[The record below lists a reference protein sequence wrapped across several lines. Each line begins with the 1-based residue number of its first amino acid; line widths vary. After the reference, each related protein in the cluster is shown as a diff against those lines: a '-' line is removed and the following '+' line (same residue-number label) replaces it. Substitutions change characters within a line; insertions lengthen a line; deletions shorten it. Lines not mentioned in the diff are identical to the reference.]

1 MAESVN
7 SQSLSAVT
15 EGHDD
20 STTVATTAP
29 ATTTTTTKAR
39 RSRQLKQKQRST
51 QHTQYNRRKQIK
63 LQQFANKNNKQQQ
76 QLTTSSAG
84 SGSGGDIATTIAQ
97 QHLQNK
103 TTSSVSSSNKRIHTK
118 SRARAPTGIITG
130 AVHNS
135 SQSSSF
141 TGKRSSSRGAINNST
156 AGVEAASSSAISG
169 TRSDRKRHH
178 DQLQLKSTTV
188 AETAATSLQQ
198 KSNNDSSSP
207 LKKRRYH
214 TTNTSASTSTTT
226 LPTTTTVHNKNS
238 IASATSTEDLG
249 PGFNSGDCVAQRTRS
264 KTLTTE
270 DAQKLVSATSNRSN
284 RHSFPLVSAKK
295 HTRRS
300 GGKNSEIVFNK
311 SNHISS
317 QHIES
322 VSTATTATGT
332 QRSTFSVSSSS
343 GGSSTST
350 GHSKSNLLNYFRKTR
365 KISHSRTAALI
376 KRGTAHYADDSA
388 DNSSDNNQQHQ
399 EQLEKKNHKLNT
411 TAEGKNSRTNSR
423 QSKSLRNSSSNTT
436 TATSSGSR
444 KSECSSG
451 DKRQQQNQQHN
462 TRTFL
467 SVVGSRIKLNTKSP
481 STTATVDTVN
491 TNSLQNQ
498 SAAPS
503 ATVVASNAE
512 GAGPSSSRT
521 TTATGALPNVDRYCK
536 YRKSLRNYHQL
547 ISFVNETNTGIGN
560 SSTASN
566 ASNALNTNLNS
577 ESVSNDEGVFALAA
591 ISTGEVEENENSEDN
606 VDTYDDDNEA
616 VDLEDDSILAEGD
629 VVIRGDG
636 DVDDDDDDEEEE
648 DVDDEDDD
656 IDDEE
661 EEDDDDIVEEEEED
675 EELATEDS
683 EEAVEGNHTNA
694 SDCLSFVVGS
704 SHKRSTKKSNKKSR
718 QRQVQFVQNQTSSNS
733 KRSRKGRGGR
743 IEKNVGNNSGCLS
756 NKNIGIIE
764 SAATNAVTT
773 TGYNKAPNLG
783 ARQTRSSG
791 GSTDFVAG
799 GLTGAATIAGGNR
812 GGASISGV
820 AGAATFGQQPQS
832 QPQSQPQA
840 QYQHALPQ
848 HSQLSHQLLTH
859 YNQQGQ
865 PQVAPQILL
874 AHQQVPPQSHYLHVP
889 VGAGGAHHYFNAQA
903 NYQSPLQAQHHN
915 LHQPHQQHH
924 HQHQQQQT
932 RSSQQQQQ
940 HQNQHVQV
948 QLQTQ
953 VQQQQQPVHFYH
965 ATYPNN
971 SAVAA
976 TTATAAAVAASTS
989 AILNLNL
996 NHYQSTGPVA
1006 GAAPIN
1012 TAPLIYK
1019 QQQQPPPPPPLPQTL
1034 QQQQQHQQSPQQP
1047 LHTQL
1052 GGRYS
1057 NSNPHLHQSQQP
1069 PPVSALPLPLGLIQ
1083 TEAPQPL
1090 HRIPHSVTQPPPA
1103 ATATAR
1109 HHQVHPATIDIG
1121 LGAGLVVDR
1130 STAATASFTPHLN
1143 AQVAPPPHSYGSNR
1157 TAIVAGVGGGGSNT
1171 SGGAASAS
1179 AAPPSHS
1186 SHSLRR
1192 SSRSKTGSC
1201 VSSAAQHG
1209 SGSGS
1214 GSASGNGAGNS
1225 GHGVH
1230 NAAVVSAPTLLA
1242 TTSGGGG
1249 GGAIPLTAASAIGN
1263 HQQYN
1268 LHHPPHSLAPTHPHH
1283 HHHHHH
1289 NQMQQQTL
1297 LQQQQQHH
1305 HHMLHQSVAAP
1316 GGAVVVAIGT
1326 TQQNQNASL
1335 MQQQQQHLQQ
1345 QQAHHRATIMQPG
1358 FLYNYRTTATN
1369 THTNAMPSSHFVG
1382 ASSASAAA
1390 IATANAN
1397 STTAA
1402 ANTATASVTTVAT
1415 NSSHINLNAH
1425 NKASAS
1431 ADALSFSLMA
1441 QQPSSGPPNTG
1452 GQSTTANLSVST
1464 ALGAANSNLANN
1476 ASAGA
1481 GTGAGVGTA
1490 SATATATNTGAGATT
1505 AATSHADSESDDS
1518 EVGRLQAL
1526 LEARGLPPH
1535 LFGALGPRM
1544 THILHRT
1551 IGNSSSSKA
1560 QQLLQG
1566 LQSHDESQQLQA
1578 AIEMCQMLVM
1588 GNEDTLAGFP
1598 IKQVVPALIT
1608 LLRMENNFDIM
1619 NNACRALAYMLE
1631 ALPRSSGTVVEAV
1644 PVFLEKLQAIQCM
1657 DVAEQ
1662 SLTALEILSRRH
1674 NKAIL
1679 QANGVSACLTFLDFF
1694 SINAQRAALAIT
1706 ANCCLNLHPEEFH
1719 FVAESLPLLARL
1731 LSQQDKKCVESV
1743 CSAFCRLVESFQHD
1757 PKRLQEIA
1765 SKELLKNCQ
1774 QLLVV
1779 TPTILNSG
1787 TFTSVVRMLSLMCG
1801 NCPDLA
1807 ISLLKNDIAST
1818 LLYLLTGNADPNT
1831 STASHVELITRSP
1844 SELYEITCLIGE
1856 LMPRL
1861 PTDGIFTVDALLDR
1875 PTLNTQDQV
1884 QWQWRDDR
1892 GTWHN
1897 YSTID
1902 SRMIEAAHLN
1912 SDDEFSLSTLGRT
1925 YTVDF
1930 HSMQQINEDTG
1941 TTRPVQRKINPNYVP
1956 PLPPPTA
1963 AVSSVTTGQDL
1974 SASAVATAITALT
1987 STVSN
1992 TATNTSAQSSTPS
2005 TAPNTPATSSSQQ
2018 RRRASVD
2025 ARIACLKEERGLAA
2039 EFIKNLFNVLYEV
2052 YSSSAG
2058 PNVRYK
2064 CLRALLRMV
2073 YYATPELLRDVLKN
2087 QLVSSHIAGMMGS
2100 NDLRIVVGAL
2110 QMAEILMQKLPDVFG
2125 THFRREGVI
2134 YQITQLTDPNNPICA
2149 NPSPKSLPGASGS
2162 QSAPPSASGLQVN
2175 PFFMDNAASA
2185 GGSTTAGTSTPNTS
2199 KPGANQAH
2207 HHQYTVKSFSHAMN
2221 ALTANASGASGNG
2234 QKVTLAM
2241 PPSSGSLLMPQM
2253 PAGSVQ
2259 SRQQSAG
2266 SLALTINSNAGI
2278 TPPVTVVGAAGT
2290 AAELHYHYSSSAPP
2304 AAGPPS
2310 HAHLTQTPNFFVY
2323 STSAAPPLPP
2333 GDPRQY
2339 VHGHFHHPP
2348 PHFQPHAPPPPTHHV
2363 ELLPSSSSASL
2374 SVNPT
2379 TIIAHPPPQQHLPQ
2393 VVFAPSTNVCDPHYH
2408 SNSGVA
2414 ATSAGSSSASSLS
2427 ASALQHKMS
2436 DMLKRKVPPKR
2447 KSQSSSRSKSRQDE
2461 GGSSSTSSMHDLLSR
2476 ATSLG
2481 SSTGRSTPNS
2491 SGGKSRFSGGAASS
2505 AGTSSSGSSSM
2516 KTSFLASLNPAR
2528 WGRQGSHHSSF
2539 TKDTTSTNHAG
2550 SGNSNTGSGAVNAAH
2565 SASHASSNAANSISK
2580 SISNAN
2586 LIAAGNREKA
2596 RQWVRE
2602 QAITFV
2608 KRYAEQENAKGEG
2621 IAGGSGSSSNA
2632 ISGGTNVL
2640 QRLSAIIFKLNG
2652 SFQDCLDA
2660 LLELKTI
2667 LLESDISPFE
2677 VNHSGLI
2684 KAMLNFMTSEDG
2696 IVARDNRL
2704 RSFMHIFA
2712 GLPLEP
2718 LKKVGQMPNIDAVA
2732 FNAFVAKLNGC
2743 VTQLE
2748 QFPVKVHDF
2757 PSGPGGRSNTSA
2769 LKFFNTHQLKC
2780 NLQRHPECTN
2790 LRQWKGGTVKI
2801 DPLAMVQAI
2810 ERYLVVRGYGG
2821 IRGDSDDDSEEDMDD
2836 NVAAVVMSQ
2845 SGFKHKLQFLIGDH
2859 VLPYNM
2865 TVYQA
2870 VKQFSPLVNDQS
2882 ETDTDT
2888 ETPLGNASVWV
2899 QQHTIYYRPVEEE
2912 ANASS
2917 VGITANASSLSISKH
2932 TSASS
2937 STAAGASG
2945 SGLHT
2950 PTGGTSSTGTSTSS
2964 KKSSKSSSKLLRKK
2978 TELWHE
2984 GIAPATVSALKAFLT
2999 STLPPDV
3006 VTVQDA
3012 SLDALCM
3019 LRVINALNRHWEQL
3033 YGCVHKQHII
3043 PQSEFVHP
3051 KITAKANRQLQDPL
3065 VIMTGNLPPWLPQI
3079 GMACSFLFPF
3089 ETRHLLFYATSF
3101 DRDRALQRLLDTTPD
3116 LNAAESSE
3124 RVAPRLDRR
3133 KRAISRE
3140 DILKQAEHIIQDV
3153 GHSKALL
3160 EIQYENEVGTGL
3172 GPTLEFYALVSAEL
3186 QRCDL
3191 GLWNGSDSYKQNSST
3206 IMDVVKSSTSVHID
3220 EVSEVSTVQQDE
3232 VVAVTLTTN
3241 TATQAN
3247 STTTTSSKTTVTR
3260 SSSRNQRS
3268 ADGQHGNSSSGSG
3281 MGMSTR
3287 SHHHHQQ
3294 HQPQQPNM
3302 DLAGSASMSNENALN
3317 MIIEQQIGGDES
3329 QQQHQQNISPSDG
3342 GDSSPLDIGDNNT
3355 NVVTITT
3362 STSVTYVNA
3371 PHGLFPMPL
3380 GKSSKLPHVSK
3391 SKAKFKFLGKF
3402 MAKAVMDS
3410 RMLDLPFSIPFYRW
3424 LLNEEHSVGLS
3435 ELAWVAPEVQ
3445 ATLVRLQ
3452 DVVHERERILADP
3465 NLDAMEKT
3473 DKIDSL
3479 DLDGCPI
3486 TDLGLDFVLP
3496 GYANIELCR
3505 GGRDTPVTI
3514 HNLHQYISLVT
3525 YWFLVEGVQKQFE
3538 ALREGFDSVFST
3550 QRLRMFY
3557 PEELENV
3564 FCGSGATNYQRWEIK
3579 MLQDCCRTDHGFTQ
3593 DSQAIQY
3600 LYDILSSYNRDEQRL
3615 FLQFVT
3621 GSPRLPTGGFKS
3633 LSPQLTIVRK
3643 TFDGNQNPNDYL
3655 PSVMTCVNYLKLP
3668 DYSSRE
3674 VMRQKLKV
3682 AANEGSMS
3690 FHLS

>member
-20 STTVATTAP
+20 STTIASTAP
-29 ATTTTTTKAR
+29 ATTTSTTAAEAASTKTR
-39 RSRQLKQKQRST
+39 RSRQLKQKQQT
-51 QHTQYNRRKQIK
+51 QNSPLHKQIK
-63 LQQFANKNNKQQQ
+63 LHSYSNKNNNQQQ
-76 QLTTSSAG
+76 QTNGSDGSFA
-84 SGSGGDIATTIAQ
+84 SGS
-97 QHLQNK
+97 K
-103 TTSSVSSSNKRIHTK
+103 SSSNKPQQLQQQKSAHT
-118 SRARAPTGIITG
+118 SAPTSSKSS
-130 AVHNS
+130 AVEIV
-135 SQSSSF
+135 SSS
-141 TGKRSSSRGAINNST
+141 GKKRAHSKNRSPAIGSGSSPNTSISRSHSSKRASSRGALNNSGT
-156 AGVEAASSSAISG
+156 TTEAASFSVQVGVA
-169 TRSDRKRHH
+169 RSDRKRHH
-178 DQLQLKSTTV
+178 DQHQLKRTTSALASTSASATVTAAVSTT
-188 AETAATSLQQ
+188 TTTLTSQER
-198 KSNNDSSSP
+198 KNNDSSSP
-207 LKKRRYH
+207 LKKRRYNSNLSATSSTSTPIP
-214 TTNTSASTSTTT
+214 TTTTAHYNSFTTSSGLDSGSTEAPASTSTGA
-226 LPTTTTVHNKNS
+226 NQ
-238 IASATSTEDLG
+238 
-249 PGFNSGDCVAQRTRS
+249 GDCVAQRTRS

-270 DAQKLVSATSNRSN
+270 DAHNLGRTTSNQSY
-284 RHSFPLVSAKK
+284 RHSLPFASAPKR
-295 HTRRS
+295 HARRRGS
-300 GGKNSEIVFNK
+300 SLNKVKTDNINFN
-311 SNHISS
+311 
-317 QHIES
+317 Q
-322 VSTATTATGT
+322 TATASAAAVE
-332 QRSTFSVSSSS
+332 STSAAAPRTSFSASSSS
-343 GGSSTST
+343 GSSSSSSSS
-350 GHSKSNLLNYFRKTR
+350 GNGNIKSNLLNYFRKTR
-365 KISHSRTAALI
+365 KISHSRTAAHS
-376 KRGTAHYADDSA
+376 KRGTATLDAGDNAA
-388 DNSSDNNQQHQ
+388 DNSSDNNQRQYQQQQQQ
-399 EQLEKKNHKLNT
+399 EKQTRKLNT
-411 TAEGKNSRTNSR
+411 TATAEGRQHKANSKQNKNL
-423 QSKSLRNSSSNTT
+423 QSGANIATTSSS
-436 TATSSGSR
+436 SGTR
-444 KSECSSG
+444 KSECGSG
-451 DKRQQQNQQHN
+451 DKRQQQHQAQPSQQHN
-462 TRTFL
+462 TRRFL
-467 SVVGSRIKLNTKSP
+467 SVVGGRIKFNAKSTAASAETTTTTNTKANPHSN
-481 STTATVDTVN
+481 SNHSAASTATAVAV
-491 TNSLQNQ
+491 SSSGSSGQ
-498 SAAPS
+498 S
-503 ATVVASNAE
+503 
-512 GAGPSSSRT
+512 GSRT
-521 TTATGALPNVDRYCK
+521 TSAATGSGASARVDRYCK

-547 ISFVNETNTGIGN
+547 ISFSNDANTAIESNNTNTNVSGSSSTAN
-560 SSTASN
+560 NASNASTASN
-566 ASNALNTNLNS
+566 ANS
-577 ESVSNDEGVFALAA
+577 VDESVLNGGGVITVGA
-591 ISTGEVEENENSEDN
+591 INASEEEEENSEDN
-606 VDTYDDDNEA
+606 VEIYDDDGDEEEDGDDNEA
-616 VDLEDDSILAEGD
+616 ADLEDDSIVAEGD

-636 DVDDDDDDEEEE
+636 DVGDDDEEEEE

-656 IDDEE
+656 IDEEE

-683 EEAVEGNHTNA
+683 EEAVE
-694 SDCLSFVVGS
+694 
-704 SHKRSTKKSNKKSR
+704 
-718 QRQVQFVQNQTSSNS
+718 
-733 KRSRKGRGGR
+733 
-743 IEKNVGNNSGCLS
+743 
-756 NKNIGIIE
+756 
-764 SAATNAVTT
+764 
-773 TGYNKAPNLG
+773 
-783 ARQTRSSG
+783 
-791 GSTDFVAG
+791 
-799 GLTGAATIAGGNR
+799 
-812 GGASISGV
+812 
-820 AGAATFGQQPQS
+820 
-832 QPQSQPQA
+832 
-840 QYQHALPQ
+840 
-848 HSQLSHQLLTH
+848 
-859 YNQQGQ
+859 
-865 PQVAPQILL
+865 
-874 AHQQVPPQSHYLHVP
+874 
-889 VGAGGAHHYFNAQA
+889 
-903 NYQSPLQAQHHN
+903 
-915 LHQPHQQHH
+915 
-924 HQHQQQQT
+924 
-932 RSSQQQQQ
+932 
-940 HQNQHVQV
+940 
-948 QLQTQ
+948 
-953 VQQQQQPVHFYH
+953 
-965 ATYPNN
+965 
-971 SAVAA
+971 
-976 TTATAAAVAASTS
+976 
-989 AILNLNL
+989 
-996 NHYQSTGPVA
+996 
-1006 GAAPIN
+1006 
-1012 TAPLIYK
+1012 
-1019 QQQQPPPPPPLPQTL
+1019 
-1034 QQQQQHQQSPQQP
+1034 
-1047 LHTQL
+1047 
-1052 GGRYS
+1052 
-1057 NSNPHLHQSQQP
+1057 
-1069 PPVSALPLPLGLIQ
+1069 
-1083 TEAPQPL
+1083 
-1090 HRIPHSVTQPPPA
+1090 
-1103 ATATAR
+1103 
-1109 HHQVHPATIDIG
+1109 
-1121 LGAGLVVDR
+1121 
-1130 STAATASFTPHLN
+1130 
-1143 AQVAPPPHSYGSNR
+1143 
-1157 TAIVAGVGGGGSNT
+1157 
-1171 SGGAASAS
+1171 
-1179 AAPPSHS
+1179 
-1186 SHSLRR
+1186 
-1192 SSRSKTGSC
+1192 
-1201 VSSAAQHG
+1201 
-1209 SGSGS
+1209 
-1214 GSASGNGAGNS
+1214 
-1225 GHGVH
+1225 
-1230 NAAVVSAPTLLA
+1230 
-1242 TTSGGGG
+1242 
-1249 GGAIPLTAASAIGN
+1249 
-1263 HQQYN
+1263 
-1268 LHHPPHSLAPTHPHH
+1268 
-1283 HHHHHH
+1283 
-1289 NQMQQQTL
+1289 
-1297 LQQQQQHH
+1297 
-1305 HHMLHQSVAAP
+1305 
-1316 GGAVVVAIGT
+1316 
-1326 TQQNQNASL
+1326 
-1335 MQQQQQHLQQ
+1335 
-1345 QQAHHRATIMQPG
+1345 
-1358 FLYNYRTTATN
+1358 
-1369 THTNAMPSSHFVG
+1369 
-1382 ASSASAAA
+1382 
-1390 IATANAN
+1390 
-1397 STTAA
+1397 
-1402 ANTATASVTTVAT
+1402 
-1415 NSSHINLNAH
+1415 
-1425 NKASAS
+1425 AS
-1431 ADALSFSLMA
+1431 ADALSYSLMA
-1441 QQPSSGPPNTG
+1441 QQPPTGPPNTG

-1464 ALGAANSNLANN
+1464 ALGAANTNLANN

-1481 GTGAGVGTA
+1481 GAGAGVGTA
-1490 SATATATNTGAGATT
+1490 SAAATATNTGGTGATT

-1779 TPTILNSG
+1779 TPTILNTG

-1818 LLYLLTGNADPNT
+1818 LLYLLTGNAEPNT
-1831 STASHVELITRSP
+1831 STTSHVELITRSP

-1861 PTDGIFTVDALLDR
+1861 PTDGIFTVDTLLDR

-1956 PLPPPTA
+1956 PPPPPTA
-1963 AVSSVTTGQDL
+1963 AASSAGQDL

-1987 STVSN
+1987 STVAN
-1992 TATNTSAQSSTPS
+1992 TAASTSAQSSTPS
-2005 TAPNTPATSSSQQ
+2005 TAPNTPGTSSAQQ

-2149 NPSPKSLPGASGS
+2149 NPSPKPLPGTSGGS

-2175 PFFMDNAASA
+2175 PFFMDSTASTC
-2185 GGSTTAGTSTPNTS
+2185 GSTTAGNSTPNSS
-2199 KPGANQAH
+2199 KPGASQGH
-2207 HHQYTVKSFSHAMN
+2207 HHQYTVKSFSHAMST
-2221 ALTANASGASGNG
+2221 LTANASTPGNG

-2241 PPSSGSLLMPQM
+2241 PPSSSGPLLMSQL

-2259 SRQQSAG
+2259 PRQQSTG
-2266 SLALTINSNAGI
+2266 SLALTINSSTGI
-2278 TPPVTVVGAAGT
+2278 TPPVAVIGGAGPAT
-2290 AAELHYHYSSSAPP
+2290 ELHYHYSSSAPP
-2304 AAGPPS
+2304 AAGPPT
-2310 HAHLTQTPNFFVY
+2310 HTHLAQAPNFFVY
-2323 STSAAPPLPP
+2323 STSAAAPPLPP

-2348 PHFQPHAPPPPTHHV
+2348 PHFQPHAPPPPATHHV
-2363 ELLPSSSSASL
+2363 EIMPSSSGAAVSS
-2374 SVNPT
+2374 NPPT
-2379 TIIAHPPPQQHLPQ
+2379 VMAHPPPQQHLPQ
-2393 VVFAPSTNVCDPHYH
+2393 VVFAPTPSGCDPHYQ
-2408 SNSGVA
+2408 SNSGNSGVA
-2414 ATSAGSSSASSLS
+2414 ATSTGSSTASSSS

-2447 KSQSSSRSKSRQDE
+2447 KSQSSSRSKSRQEE
-2461 GGSSSTSSMHDLLSR
+2461 GGGSSTSSMHDLLSR

-2481 SSTGRSTPNS
+2481 SGTGRSTPSAS
-2491 SGGKSRFSGGAASS
+2491 SSKSRFSGGGGATSS
-2505 AGTSSSGSSSM
+2505 AGTSSSGSSST

-2539 TKDTTSTNHAG
+2539 TKDAASSNH
-2550 SGNSNTGSGAVNAAH
+2550 TGSGSNNSGSAVSAAH
-2565 SASHASSNAANSISK
+2565 SASHSAGSAANSISK

-2602 QAITFV
+2602 QAIAFV
-2608 KRYAEQENAKGEG
+2608 KRYAEQENAKAEG
-2621 IAGGSGSSSNA
+2621 CAGGNSGSASA
-2632 ISGGTNVL
+2632 TSGGTNVL
-2640 QRLSAIIFKLNG
+2640 QRLSTIIFKLNG

-2684 KAMLNFMTSEDG
+2684 KAMLNFMTCEDG
-2696 IVARDNRL
+2696 IVERDARL
-2704 RSFMHIFA
+2704 RAFMHVFA

-2780 NLQRHPECTN
+2780 NLQRHPDCTN

-2845 SGFKHKLQFLIGDH
+2845 SGFKHKLQFMIGDH

-2899 QQHTIYYRPVEEE
+2899 QQHTIYYRPMEEE
-2912 ANASS
+2912 ASSSS
-2917 VGITANASSLSISKH
+2917 VSATTSSTASLNVGKH
-2932 TSASS
+2932 CGGASS
-2937 STAAGASG
+2937 SAAAGTSG

-2950 PTGGTSSTGTSTSS
+2950 PTCGTSSSGTSTSS
-2964 KKSSKSSSKLLRKK
+2964 KKGNKSSSKLLRKK

-2984 GIAPATVSALKAFLT
+2984 GIAPSTVSALKAFLT
-2999 STLPPDV
+2999 NTLPPDV

-3019 LRVINALNRHWEQL
+3019 LRIINALNRHWEQL
-3033 YGCVHKQHII
+3033 YGCVHRQHIV

-3065 VIMTGNLPPWLPQI
+3065 VIMTGNLPQWLPQI
-3079 GMACSFLFPF
+3079 GMACAFLFPF

-3206 IMDVVKSSTSVHID
+3206 IADVVKSSTSVQID
-3220 EVSEVSTVQQDE
+3220 EVSDVTTAQQEDIVTVT
-3232 VVAVTLTTN
+3232 AVTNTTVVQ
-3241 TATQAN
+3241 ATN
-3247 STTTTSSKTTVTR
+3247 TTTTTASTTTVTR
-3260 SSSRNQRS
+3260 SSSRTHRTG
-3268 ADGQHGNSSSGSG
+3268 DGHHGGASNSSGSG

-3287 SHHHHQQ
+3287 SHQHHQQ
-3294 HQPQQPNM
+3294 QQQQHQQAM
-3302 DLAGSASMSNENALN
+3302 DQVGGTSSSNENALN
-3317 MIIEQQIGGDES
+3317 MIIEQQIGGDELQLHNITQQQL
-3329 QQQHQQNISPSDG
+3329 QQQHHNLSPSDG
-3342 GDSSPLDIGDNNT
+3342 GDSTPPEIGESNSSA
-3355 NVVTITT
+3355 VTITT
-3362 STSVTYVNA
+3362 NTSVTYVNS

-3424 LLNEEHSVGLS
+3424 LLNEEHSVGLAD
-3435 ELAWVAPEVQ
+3435 LARVAPEVQ
-3445 ATLVRLQ
+3445 ITLVRLQ
-3452 DVVHERERILADP
+3452 DVVHERELILADS

-3473 DKIDSL
+3473 EKIESL

-3486 TDLGLDFVLP
+3486 ADLGLDFVLP

-3525 YWFLVEGVQKQFE
+3525 YWFLIEGVQKQFE
-3538 ALREGFDSVFST
+3538 ALREGFDSVFPT

-3564 FCGSGATNYQRWEIK
+3564 FCGSGASNYQRWEIK

-3593 DSQAIQY
+3593 DSQAIQH
-3600 LYDILSSYNRDEQRL
+3600 LYDILSSYTRDEQRL

-3633 LSPQLTIVRK
+3633 LTPQLTIVRK
-3643 TFDGNQNPNDYL
+3643 TLDGNQNPNDYL

>member
-20 STTVATTAP
+20 STTIATTAL
-29 ATTTTTTKAR
+29 ATTTTTTKS

-51 QHTQYNRRKQIK
+51 QQTQYNRHKQIK
-63 LQQFANKNNKQQQ
+63 LQEFKTNKSNNKQQLQ
-76 QLTTSSAG
+76 HTTSSTG
-84 SGSGGDIATTIAQ
+84 SGSGSDIANTIAQ
-97 QHLQNK
+97 QQQQLHK
-103 TTSSVSSSNKRIHTK
+103 TSFSVSSSNKRAHSKNRSAAT
-118 SRARAPTGIITG
+118 TGTATG
-130 AVHNS
+130 NS
-135 SQSSSF
+135 SNFSR
-141 TGKRSSSRGAINNST
+141 KRSSSRGAFNSSSTT
-156 AGVEAASSSAISG
+156 AEAASTSAISA

-178 DQLQLKSTTV
+178 DHQQQLKSTTT
-188 AETAATSLQQ
+188 TATATTSSQQ
-198 KSNNDSSSP
+198 KSNKDSSSP

-214 TTNTSASTSTTT
+214 TTNISASTSTTT
-226 LPTTTTVHNKNS
+226 LPATTAAHNKPFL
-238 IASATSTEDLG
+238 ASTTSTEDLG
-249 PGFNSGDCVAQRTRS
+249 AGINSGDCVAQRTRS

-270 DAQKLVSATSNRSN
+270 DTHNIVSATGNQSH

-295 HTRRS
+295 QTRRS
-300 GGKNSEIVFNK
+300 GGTSIGSGLNK
-311 SNHISS
+311 SNSKSS

-322 VSTATTATGT
+322 VFTAAAAAATATATGS
-332 QRSTFSVSSSS
+332 QRNSISVSSSS
-343 GGSSTST
+343 GSSSTST
-350 GHSKSNLLNYFRKTR
+350 GHTKSNLLNYFRKTR
-365 KISHSRTAALI
+365 KISHSRTAALN
-376 KRGTAHYADDSA
+376 KRGTAHFADDSA
-388 DNSSDNNQQHQ
+388 DNSSDNNQQNQ
-399 EQLEKKNHKLNT
+399 QQEKKNRKLNT
-411 TAEGKNSRTNSR
+411 NVERKNNNRANSR
-423 QSKSLRNSSSNTT
+423 QSKSLQSSNAHTT
-436 TATSSGSR
+436 TATSSALR
-444 KSECSSG
+444 KSECGSG
-451 DKRQQQNQQHN
+451 DKRQQQNQKQS
-462 TRTFL
+462 TRSSL
-467 SVVGSRIKLNTKSP
+467 SVVGSRIKLNTKSTATT
-481 STTATVDTVN
+481 TTANVDTTN
-491 TNSLQNQ
+491 TNSQHSQ

-503 ATVVASNAE
+503 ATAVASNAE
-512 GAGPSSSRT
+512 GPSSSRT
-521 TTATGALPNVDRYCK
+521 TTAGAVASVDRYCK

-547 ISFVNETNTGIGN
+547 ISFVNDTNTGIGN
-560 SSTASN
+560 SSTPNN
-566 ASNALNTNLNS
+566 ASNTTNTNLND
-577 ESVSNDEGVFALAA
+577 ESVTNESVFAVGAINAA
-591 ISTGEVEENENSEDN
+591 EVDDNDNSEDN
-606 VDTYDDDNEA
+606 IDIYDEDNEA
-616 VDLEDDSILAEGD
+616 ADLEDDSIVAD
-629 VVIRGDG
+629 SDIVIRGDG
-636 DVDDDDDDEEEE
+636 DIDDEDEEE

-683 EEAVEGNHTNA
+683 EEAVEG
-694 SDCLSFVVGS
+694 
-704 SHKRSTKKSNKKSR
+704 
-718 QRQVQFVQNQTSSNS
+718 
-733 KRSRKGRGGR
+733 
-743 IEKNVGNNSGCLS
+743 
-756 NKNIGIIE
+756 
-764 SAATNAVTT
+764 
-773 TGYNKAPNLG
+773 
-783 ARQTRSSG
+783 
-791 GSTDFVAG
+791 
-799 GLTGAATIAGGNR
+799 
-812 GGASISGV
+812 
-820 AGAATFGQQPQS
+820 
-832 QPQSQPQA
+832 
-840 QYQHALPQ
+840 
-848 HSQLSHQLLTH
+848 
-859 YNQQGQ
+859 
-865 PQVAPQILL
+865 
-874 AHQQVPPQSHYLHVP
+874 
-889 VGAGGAHHYFNAQA
+889 
-903 NYQSPLQAQHHN
+903 
-915 LHQPHQQHH
+915 
-924 HQHQQQQT
+924 
-932 RSSQQQQQ
+932 
-940 HQNQHVQV
+940 
-948 QLQTQ
+948 
-953 VQQQQQPVHFYH
+953 
-965 ATYPNN
+965 
-971 SAVAA
+971 
-976 TTATAAAVAASTS
+976 
-989 AILNLNL
+989 
-996 NHYQSTGPVA
+996 PVA
-1006 GAAPIN
+1006 GAASIS
-1012 TAPLIYK
+1012 TAPLIY
-1019 QQQQPPPPPPLPQTL
+1019 QQQQQQQAPVPPPPLPQAL
-1034 QQQQQHQQSPQQP
+1034 QQQPQIPQQP
-1047 LHTQL
+1047 LHPQL
-1052 GGRYS
+1052 GGRYIH
-1057 NSNPHLHQSQQP
+1057 SNPHLHQPQQP
-1069 PPVSALPLPLGLIQ
+1069 PSVPALPLPVGHLQ
-1083 TEAPQPL
+1083 AEPPQPL
-1090 HRIPHSVTQPPPA
+1090 HRIPHSAPPPPPPTA
-1103 ATATAR
+1103 ASSAR

-1130 STAATASFTPHLN
+1130 STATTASFTPHLN
-1143 AQVAPPPHSYGSNR
+1143 AQIPPPPHSYGSNR
-1157 TAIVAGVGGGGSNT
+1157 TAIVAGVGGGGFKTSASA
-1171 SGGAASAS
+1171 SGGAALAS
-1179 AAPPSHS
+1179 AATPSHS

-1192 SSRSKTGSC
+1192 SLRSKTGSC

-1214 GSASGNGAGNS
+1214 GSASGNGAGS
-1225 GHGVH
+1225 GGLGVH
-1230 NAAVVSAPTLLA
+1230 NAAVVTAPTLLA
-1242 TTSGGGG
+1242 SSSGGGG
-1249 GGAIPLTAASAIGN
+1249 VGGAIPLTAASAIGN

-1268 LHHPPHSLAPTHPHH
+1268 LHHPQHSLAPTHAHH

-1289 NQMQQQTL
+1289 NQLQQQTL
-1297 LQQQQQHH
+1297 LHHQQQQQQQQQQQHH
-1305 HHMLHQSVAAP
+1305 HHMLHQTVAAP

-1326 TQQNQNASL
+1326 SQQNQSVSL
-1335 MQQQQQHLQQ
+1335 MQQQQQQQHMQQQQQQ
-1345 QQAHHRATIMQPG
+1345 QQAHHRAHIMQPG
-1358 FLYNYRTTATN
+1358 FLYNYRATATN
-1369 THTNAMPSSHFVG
+1369 AHTNAMTSSHFVG

-1402 ANTATASVTTVAT
+1402 ANTATASIATVAT

-1431 ADALSFSLMA
+1431 ADALSYSLMA

-1476 ASAGA
+1476 SSASAGA
-1481 GTGAGVGTA
+1481 GAGVGTA
-1490 SATATATNTGAGATT
+1490 SATATATNTGAGVTT

-1818 LLYLLTGNADPNT
+1818 LLYLLTGNAEPNT

-1963 AVSSVTTGQDL
+1963 SASSATAGQDL

-1987 STVSN
+1987 NTVAST
-1992 TATNTSAQSSTPS
+1992 AANTSTQSSTPS

-2175 PFFMDNAASA
+2175 PFFMDNTASA
-2185 GGSTTAGTSTPNTS
+2185 GGSTTAGNSTPNTS

-2221 ALTANASGASGNG
+2221 ALTANASGVAGNG

-2241 PPSSGSLLMPQM
+2241 PPSSGSLLMSQI
-2253 PAGSVQ
+2253 PAANVQ

-2278 TPPVTVVGAAGT
+2278 TPPVTVIGAAGT

-2310 HAHLTQTPNFFVY
+2310 HAHLAQTPNFFVY

-2339 VHGHFHHPP
+2339 AHGHFHHPP

-2363 ELLPSSSSASL
+2363 ELLPSSSSASV

-2379 TIIAHPPPQQHLPQ
+2379 TIIAHPPPQQHMPQ
-2393 VVFAPSTNVCDPHYH
+2393 VVFAPTTNVCDPHYH
-2408 SNSGVA
+2408 SNSAVA
-2414 ATSAGSSSASSLS
+2414 ATSAGSASASSSS

-2481 SSTGRSTPNS
+2481 SSTGRSTPNA
-2491 SGGKSRFSGGAASS
+2491 SGGKSRFSGGGAASS
-2505 AGTSSSGSSSM
+2505 AGASSSGSSST

-2539 TKDTTSTNHAG
+2539 TKDTASTNHAG
-2550 SGNSNTGSGAVNAAH
+2550 SGSSNTSGGAVNAAH
-2565 SASHASSNAANSISK
+2565 AASHSANNAANSISK

-2608 KRYAEQENAKGEG
+2608 KRYAEQENAKNDGAASG
-2621 IAGGSGSSSNA
+2621 SGGSASA
-2632 ISGGTNVL
+2632 ISGGTHVL
-2640 QRLSAIIFKLNG
+2640 QRLSTIIFKLNG

-2684 KAMLNFMTSEDG
+2684 KAMLNFMTCEDG
-2696 IVARDNRL
+2696 IVGRDSRL
-2704 RSFMHIFA
+2704 RSFMHVFA

-2718 LKKVGQMPNIDAVA
+2718 LKKVGQIPNIDAVA

-2912 ANASS
+2912 ANSSGAVAS
-2917 VGITANASSLSISKH
+2917 GTSSLNISKH
-2932 TSASS
+2932 IAASS
-2937 STAAGASG
+2937 SVAAGTSG
-2945 SGLHT
+2945 SGIHT
-2950 PTGGTSSTGTSTSS
+2950 PTGGTASTGTSSSS
-2964 KKSSKSSSKLLRKK
+2964 KKSNKSSSKLLRKK

-2999 STLPPDV
+2999 STLPPEL

-3019 LRVINALNRHWEQL
+3019 LRIINALNRHWEQL
-3033 YGCVHKQHII
+3033 YGCVHRQHII

-3191 GLWNGSDSYKQNSST
+3191 GLWNDSDSYKQNSST
-3206 IMDVVKSSTSVHID
+3206 IVDVVKASTSVHID
-3220 EVSEVSTVQQDE
+3220 EVNEVATVQDD

-3241 TATQAN
+3241 ATAHAN
-3247 STTTTSSKTTVTR
+3247 NTTTTASTTTVTR
-3260 SSSRNQRS
+3260 SSSRNHRS
-3268 ADGQHGNSSSGSG
+3268 GDGQHVNSSSGSG

-3287 SHHHHQQ
+3287 SHHH
-3294 HQPQQPNM
+3294 PQQQQSNT
-3302 DLAGSASMSNENALN
+3302 DHIGGTSMSNENALN
-3317 MIIEQQIGGDES
+3317 MIIEQQIAVDES
-3329 QQQHQQNISPSDG
+3329 QQQQQQHNTSPSNG
-3342 GDSSPLDIGDNNT
+3342 RGSTPTEIGVNST
-3355 NVVTITT
+3355 SVATITT
-3362 STSVTYVNA
+3362 STSVTYVNM

-3424 LLNEEHSVGLS
+3424 LLSEEQSVGLS

-3445 ATLVRLQ
+3445 SSLVRLQ
-3452 DVVHERERILADP
+3452 DVVHERERILADA

-3473 DKIDSL
+3473 EKIESL

-3486 TDLGLDFVLP
+3486 ADLGLDFVLP

-3557 PEELENV
+3557 PEELESV
-3564 FCGSGATNYQRWEIK
+3564 FCGSGATNYQRWEVK

-3600 LYDILSSYNRDEQRL
+3600 LYDILSTYNRDEQRL

-3633 LSPQLTIVRK
+3633 LTPQLTIVRK